1 MTYGFIITRCVT
13 CEKTN
18 KYWNE
23 CIFRIRKYYPSN
35 EIVVIDDNSNMEFV
49 KDVHHID
56 NVRIINSE
64 FKGAGEILP
73 YYYLHKFRFFPEA
86 VILHDSVFFNTRIK
100 FEVLKNV
107 PVMPLWHFVYNE
119 NVGNSLWILR
129 HIKNINIIRRKL
141 QQDSVQTLGFRR
153 QDKWSGCFGVQ
164 SYISLSFLDTIT
176 RKYDLMSVIP
186 LIKNR
191 NDRCCLERIMG
202 IIFSTEF
209 PTLTTSYSLLGDI
222 WKYQKWG
229 TTYDEYIS
237 GKLYQNKPLVKVWTG
252 R

>member
-86 VILHDSVFFNTRIK
+86 VILHDSVFFNTRI
-100 FEVLKNV
+100 ELVLY
-107 PVMPLWHFVYNE
+107 F
-119 NVGNSLWILR
+119 
-129 HIKNINIIRRKL
+129 
-141 QQDSVQTLGFRR
+141 
-153 QDKWSGCFGVQ
+153 
-164 SYISLSFLDTIT
+164 
-176 RKYDLMSVIP
+176 
-186 LIKNR
+186 
-191 NDRCCLERIMG
+191 
-202 IIFSTEF
+202 
-209 PTLTTSYSLLGDI
+209 
-222 WKYQKWG
+222 
-229 TTYDEYIS
+229 
-237 GKLYQNKPLVKVWTG
+237 
-252 R
+252 

>member
-164 SYISLSFLDTIT
+164 SYI
-176 RKYDLMSVIP
+176 
-186 LIKNR
+186 
-191 NDRCCLERIMG
+191 
-202 IIFSTEF
+202 IIN
-209 PTLTTSYSLLGDI
+209 I
-222 WKYQKWG
+222 
-229 TTYDEYIS
+229 
-237 GKLYQNKPLVKVWTG
+237 
-252 R
+252 